1 MGYFTI
7 IINNYIYL
15 LKIKQ
20 PRKPIRATARQ
31 GSKLKAQGL
40 KLCGVTF
47 FVILNGAQRSE
58 ESRVRKN
65 GNRFAGF

>member
-31 GSKLKAQGL
+31 AWE
-40 KLCGVTF
+40 
-47 FVILNGAQRSE
+47 RE
-58 ESRVRKN
+58 EKPV
-65 GNRFAGF
+65 